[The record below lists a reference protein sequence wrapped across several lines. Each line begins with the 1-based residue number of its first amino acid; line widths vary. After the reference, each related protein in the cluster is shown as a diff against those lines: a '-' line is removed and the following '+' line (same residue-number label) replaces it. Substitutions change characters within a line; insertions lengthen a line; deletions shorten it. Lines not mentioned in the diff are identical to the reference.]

1 MAQVDPWK
9 MVADCEQTLQQVTD
23 PRIRDVLTD
32 MRDLWIGLANE
43 CQLRRPSQFEAEVE
57 TLGRAYGE
65 WAGSKDKAAALS

>member
-23 PRIRDVLTD
+23 PHIRDVLTD

-43 CQLRRPSQFEAEVE
+43 RQLRRPSRFEAEVE
-57 TLGRAYGE
+57 TLGRAQGE
-65 WAGSKDKAAALS
+65 RAASKDKAAALS

>member
-43 CQLRRPSQFEAEVE
+43 RLLLRPSRFEAEAE

-65 WAGSKDKAAALS
+65 RAASKDKAAALS